1 MILYLCSRCNRPG
14 YNNGSES
21 TDLITCRYCGS
32 KCSYW
37 VSRPDLKRDSYEE
50 GDASLR
56 KTEFL
61 FMQAIDRVYQ
71 CYDTVGID
79 WDQKK
84 KILGFLQQYLLD
96 FVNIFE
102 VDYID

>member
-1 MILYLCSRCNRPG
+1 
-14 YNNGSES
+14 
-21 TDLITCRYCGS
+21 
-32 KCSYW
+32 
-37 VSRPDLKRDSYEE
+37 
-50 GDASLR
+50 
-56 KTEFL
+56 
-61 FMQAIDRVYQ
+61 MQAIDRVYQ